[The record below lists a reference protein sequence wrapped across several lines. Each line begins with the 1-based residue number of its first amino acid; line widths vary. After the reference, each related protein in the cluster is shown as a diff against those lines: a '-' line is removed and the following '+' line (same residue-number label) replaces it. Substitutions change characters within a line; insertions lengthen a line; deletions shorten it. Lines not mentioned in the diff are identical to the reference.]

1 MTANA
6 DETRSAWAEWRD
18 AWIVVAAVMAV
29 TMLALMPP
37 LYFSPVVKGAA
48 VEFMAAL
55 ELGLNGWQLVV
66 VAFGLILTPL
76 VVLWVSDWAAW
87 VRNAIRR

>member
-6 DETRSAWAEWRD
+6 DENRSAWAEWRD
-18 AWIVVAAVMAV
+18 ACTVVAAVMAV
-29 TMLALMPP
+29 TMMALMPP

-48 VEFMAAL
+48 IKFMAAM
-55 ELGLNGWQLVV
+55 ELGLNGWQLIVV
-66 VAFGLILTPL
+66 GFALILSPL